1 MRSSHRPMLSHP
13 EYSSFERRQVQ
24 SDTAMRNKNRLFG
37 DLELAWGDSRME
49 DMLND
54 DSPYCDYSNREDELY
69 GYLERMIGQEVPSP
83 PQKKKNLVVSSKTLI
98 FAANN

>member
-1 MRSSHRPMLSHP
+1 M
-13 EYSSFERRQVQ
+13 Q

-54 DSPYCDYSNREDELY
+54 DSPYCDYSNMEDELY
-69 GYLERMIGQEVPSP
+69 GYLERMIGQEGP
-83 PQKKKNLVVSSKTLI
+83 PPARPRTAVLGCIIEGRTAITTPPKP
-98 FAANN
+98 F

>member
-83 PQKKKNLVVSSKTLI
+83 PPKKNLVVSSKTLI